1 MPVISDL
8 SAATAAL
15 GRYTAVLGQDRL
27 NPGIARQHVFFDRSE
42 RTGAVITIQIDWSDP
57 RPVIGLLRFLLLR
70 TPLSARCA
78 LKVLGTLLGR
88 QLL

>member
-27 NPGIARQHVFFDRSE
+27 NLAGGSFTLTHRCFSTSVCRTEPVGALPG
-42 RTGAVITIQIDWSDP
+42 
-57 RPVIGLLRFLLLR
+57 PVVV
-70 TPLSARCA
+70 AA
-78 LKVLGTLLGR
+78 
-88 QLL
+88 

>member
-27 NPGIARQHVFFDRSE
+27 NLAGGSFYLDPPLLFD
-42 RTGAVITIQIDWSDP
+42 
-57 RPVIGLLRFLLLR
+57 IGL
-70 TPLSARCA
+70 
-78 LKVLGTLLGR
+78 
-88 QLL
+88 